1 MELIASILAIFGV
14 RQLIFCGK
22 SIISQDFFCWLSL
35 QQCLWD
41 LFYEF
46 LKRNES
52 VAKYRVINCLVKCI
66 SIGFHFNLVIKI
78 LDISALDFYLAI
90 ANHKY
95 EQILVF
101 HLLNIIILKNKKIF
115 GLVIWNSSAWPFGIS
130 LQYLLNSK
138 LDCKWISALSSIQGT
153 VELHASID
161 MDKW

>member
-1 MELIASILAIFGV
+1 MDSMELIASRLAIFGV

-35 QQCLWD
+35 QQSLWD

-78 LDISALDFYLAI
+78 LDISALVFLSSDSQP
-90 ANHKY
+90 
-95 EQILVF
+95 QI
-101 HLLNIIILKNKKIF
+101 
-115 GLVIWNSSAWPFGIS
+115 WTNSSF
-130 LQYLLNSK
+130 
-138 LDCKWISALSSIQGT
+138 SSS
-153 VELHASID
+153 EHYHFE
-161 MDKW
+161 K